1 MGIKWTE
8 YRVGRRWSFS
18 QSLSFVEPRA
28 HDNVNLS
35 FRCVSKL
42 EAVVSISILTGI
54 DQDPFLGGV
63 PPLSGTDF
71 FTTGKH
77 RRKRPSWVMVLRSWS
92 WAIVRLAKAEFLW
105 VARRHGAEV
114 LGNGCCCGWDRSPRG
129 QGVPPFLWK
138 EEVVD
143 FFSKGKGVK
152 KKEGILQN
160 PRSWIVRLYFPHLG
174 DGFIQL
180 LFSPLAMSILTLLPV
195 GGLQQEF
202 LQDDFSDDQI
212 WYVIYASKGVYIPCM
227 RYDITT

>member
-1 MGIKWTE
+1 MRLIWLVWMGIKWTE

-114 LGNGCCCGWDRSPRG
+114 LGNGW
-129 QGVPPFLWK
+129 
-138 EEVVD
+138 EVVGID
-143 FFSKGKGVK
+143 LLGAKGSHPFYEK
-152 KKEGILQN
+152 
-160 PRSWIVRLYFPHLG
+160 RRWWTF
-174 DGFIQL
+174 
-180 LFSPLAMSILTLLPV
+180 
-195 GGLQQEF
+195 
-202 LQDDFSDDQI
+202 
-212 WYVIYASKGVYIPCM
+212 
-227 RYDITT
+227 

>member
-1 MGIKWTE
+1 MRLIWLVWMGIKWTE

-54 DQDPFLGGV
+54 DQDPLLGGV

-105 VARRHGAEV
+105 VALAD
-114 LGNGCCCGWDRSPRG
+114 LLDR
-129 QGVPPFLWK
+129 GVPPFLWK

-143 FFSKGKGVK
+143 FLVKGKGFK
-152 KKEGILQN
+152 KGRGFFKIHVPE
-160 PRSWIVRLYFPHLG
+160 LYLCT
-174 DGFIQL
+174 
-180 LFSPLAMSILTLLPV
+180 SLT
-195 GGLQQEF
+195 
-202 LQDDFSDDQI
+202 
-212 WYVIYASKGVYIPCM
+212 
-227 RYDITT
+227 